1 MPCRLNFTDYVVCEE
16 MVRSN
21 HARNTGNRKRNIRYV
36 SGAHYGFLR
45 LFGLSSL
52 TLSISERCEK
62 WVKQCI
68 KRSRQLGIHT

>member
-1 MPCRLNFTDYVVCEE
+1 M
-16 MVRSN
+16 
-21 HARNTGNRKRNIRYV
+21 RNTGNRKRNIRSV

-68 KRSRQLGIHT
+68 KRSRQLGIYTCRRLNFHERIGNTWRR